1 MAMDVRAVLSPGSS
15 LNSSNATTTAMEGA
29 MDWMDGWFSDMNLQN
44 RASVVITQSFSVAT
58 SAAVVTSVLYDSW
71 QRSKRPRDLQ

>member
-1 MAMDVRAVLSPGSS
+1 MD
-15 LNSSNATTTAMEGA
+15 GA

-44 RASVVITQSFSVAT
+44 RASVVITQSFSLAT

-71 QRSKRPRDLQ
+71 QRSKRPPDLQ